1 MYFMSSSFISI
12 IFISSRSFDFSSRS
26 FTTLSWRYLTSTK
39 WNLLKFLSQHSQPP
53 TSTQKSHHPPAT
65 HSDSNQF
72 SPIGLVPMPKE
83 MRSLVALPLTSV
95 AQVFLS
101 LCLLQKTVV
110 SLSWTI
116 IMIKIINDSKSN
128 KDPIRCCEP
137 FHSLDSLN
145 LHRWA
150 RIMEWTVNI
159 HSEWL
164 VVCVLDPSL
173 THSCG

>member
-1 MYFMSSSFISI
+1 MYFMSSFFISI
-12 IFISSRSFDFSSRS
+12 IFISSRSFDFSSRN
-26 FTTLSWRYLTSTK
+26 FTTLSHDVIWRPLNETY
-39 WNLLKFLSQHSQPP
+39 WNSFHNTPNHPHQPKKVRP
-53 TSTQKSHHPPAT
+53 SS

-95 AQVFLS
+95 VQVFSS
-101 LCLLQKTVV
+101 LLFRKKTVV

-150 RIMEWTVNI
+150 RIMEWTANI
-159 HSEWL
+159 QREWL
-164 VVCVLDPSL
+164 VVCVLDASL